1 MVALVQTDL
10 LLQLSGLFHFSFALS
25 GGFLVT
31 LSDLR
36 NLCAVS
42 FHLNGFLNFSRQ
54 LARV

>member
-1 MVALVQTDL
+1 MAAVVQTDL
-10 LLQLSGLFHFSFALS
+10 LLQLSGLFHFSLALS

-36 NLCAVS
+36 NSRAVS
-42 FHLNGFLNFSRQ
+42 FHLKGFLNFSLQ

>member
-1 MVALVQTDL
+1 MAALFQTDL
-10 LLQLSGLFHFSFALS
+10 LLQLSGLFHFSLALS

-36 NLCAVS
+36 NSCAVS
-42 FHLNGFLNFSRQ
+42 FYLKGSLNFSLQ

>member
-1 MVALVQTDL
+1 MVAFVQKDF
-10 LLQLSGLFHFSFALS
+10 LLQLSGLFHFSLALS

-36 NLCAVS
+36 NSRATS
-42 FHLNGFLNFSRQ
+42 FHLKGFLNFSLQ